1 MKPFNRLLPI
11 AALLLAACTTTQET
25 ASDKGGGNSDA
36 RKAAVA
42 ELKLKDYRP
51 QSIFNIPVTKVD
63 RARYPIIDIHSHDY
77 ADTPEQLREWVRT
90 LDSVNVA
97 EVHVLHCNWIGDSFE
112 EWQAEYAPYKD
123 RFRLWC
129 CFDYTDFE
137 AGDWAERAVAYLE
150 KCHALG
156 AVGVG
161 ELVDKGMGDVYARP
175 VPGEGIHMDNPRL
188 KPLLDRCG
196 ELGMPVSIHIAEPIW
211 MYEPLDSTNDGL
223 MNGATWAVDTSA
235 DGCRGYDELMAA
247 FERTL
252 AAYPN
257 TTFIA
262 CHYLN
267 MTQDYER
274 LGALLEKY
282 PNLYLDIAGRIG
294 ESAVTPRATR
304 RFILKWADRLLYGTD
319 NGMSADMYR
328 MTFRILETDDEHIY
342 NPDYGYH
349 WSYSGFDLPDDVL
362 RKLYHENA
370 ARLLGK

>member
-1 MKPFNRLLPI
+1 MKLQLNQLLP
-11 AALLLAACTTTQET
+11 ALGLLLASCAPGA
-25 ASDKGGGNSDA
+25 ASDKGGGTADDP
-36 RKAAVA
+36 KAAVS
-42 ELKLKDYRP
+42 ELRLKDYRP

-77 ADTPEQLREWVRT
+77 ANSPEELREWVRT
-90 LDSVNVA
+90 LDLVNV
-97 EVHVLHCNWIGDSFE
+97 EQVHVLHCNWIGDSFE
-112 EWQAEYAPYKD
+112 DVLKEYAPYKEK
-123 RFRLWC
+123 FRLWC

-137 AGDWAERAVAYLE
+137 ADDWAERAVAYLE
-150 KCHALG
+150 KCRTAG

-161 ELVDKGMGDVYARP
+161 ELVDKGLGDVYARP

-188 KPLLDRCG
+188 KPLIERCG
-196 ELGMPVSIHIAEPIW
+196 ELGMPISIHIAEPIW
-211 MYEPLDSTNDGL
+211 MYEPMDATNDGL
-223 MNGATWAVDTSA
+223 MNGATWAVDTTVE
-235 DGCRGYDELMAA
+235 GCRGYEELMET

-304 RFILKWADRLLYGTD
+304 RFFLKWADRLLYGTD
-319 NGMSADMYR
+319 NGMGADMYR

-349 WSYSGFDLPDDVL
+349 WAYAGFELPDEVL
-362 RKLYHENA
+362 RKIYHDNA
-370 ARLLGK
+370 ARLLGE